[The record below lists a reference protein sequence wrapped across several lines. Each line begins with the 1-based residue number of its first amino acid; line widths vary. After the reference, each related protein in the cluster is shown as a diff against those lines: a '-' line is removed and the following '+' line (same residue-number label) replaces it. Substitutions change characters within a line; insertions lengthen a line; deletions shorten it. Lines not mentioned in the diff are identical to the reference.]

1 MTNGHA
7 DIAVGVGF
15 GAAGNIRV
23 FSGTT
28 LAIRHEFVTQYTTG
42 VSIALTDYDGD
53 HLPDLVTSHKLSPGG
68 LSGGGIAKGTD
79 FTSLGSWGNT
89 TGFEQSGPTGDL
101 ISGWTAP

>member
-23 FSGTT
+23 FSGTN
-28 LAIRHEFVTQYTTG
+28 LSIRHEFVTQYTTG

-68 LSGGGIAKGTD
+68 LSGGGIVKGTY
-79 FTSLGSWGNT
+79 FTFFGDWGNP

-101 ISGWTAP
+101 ISGGTAP